1 MRVSATLFS
10 ILFAASSAAAL
21 GDYELNLYE
30 GAHCDGRMD
39 VSLITSDPQG
49 CTNQNID
56 ILSFNGKGGGW
67 NIYVYDRLD
76 CQGDSYGMPT
86 NGDCVM
92 AAQFISHPT
101 FKSFKVSSINIIVD
115 IMVKLMSKLMLGCCS
130 LRILSPTHGIL
141 LGILEER

>member
-101 FKSFKVSSINIIVD
+101 FKSFKVVA
-115 IMVKLMSKLMLGCCS
+115 
-130 LRILSPTHGIL
+130 P
-141 LGILEER
+141 